1 LAVGGFRGEVNGFL
15 REVDN
20 LIVLTGDDRTF
31 SYQNVF
37 GGRVLGVEGSL
48 NWTSPNEVLTLGGN
62 ATYIDYR
69 NTSSE
74 GAIGTFDGDR
84 IPNRPYVLANAL
96 ARLKFDEVLQND
108 DQIALDWDTRF
119 VQEFF
124 RNWESAGDPSFKQT
138 VDSQLQHS
146 VALGYSGAWWPAQY
160 SIAVEVQNLTNE
172 ALFDF
177 FGVQRPGRSLFV
189 KATLDY

>member
-1 LAVGGFRGEVNGFL
+1 MRIRSRRFL
-15 REVDN
+15 
-20 LIVLTGDDRTF
+20 
-31 SYQNVF
+31 F

-108 DQIALDWDTRF
+108 LTRRASPAA
-119 VQEFF
+119 VKSMAAGLNL
-124 RNWESAGDPSFKQT
+124 RNGSEARGATGFAVLTFLFSVLT
-138 VDSQLQHS
+138 IVNDSH
-146 VALGYSGAWWPAQY
+146 
-160 SIAVEVQNLTNE
+160 
-172 ALFDF
+172 
-177 FGVQRPGRSLFV
+177 GR
-189 KATLDY
+189 KNQ